1 MMAEGT
7 EQKVSD
13 SWGMELIREIQGK
26 FTFVTGQIT
35 DDRNGNQDKHRLN
48 VSKNMVAKKVVR
60 RVRDDRYTSPPSI
73 SMDNWC
79 KERQAKGYG
88 PKIAKSHV
96 KDSIEKEKRWKLR
109 LNNI

>member
-13 SWGMELIREIQGK
+13 SWGMELIREILGK
-26 FTFVTGQIT
+26 FTYVTGQIT
-35 DDRNGNQDKHRLN
+35 DDRSGNQDKMS
-48 VSKNMVAKKVVR
+48 VSKNMVAKKVVK
-60 RVRDDRYTSPPSI
+60 RVRDDRYTSPPSM

-88 PKIAKSHV
+88 PKIAKSCV
-96 KDSIEKEKRWKLR
+96 KDSIEKEKR
-109 LNNI
+109 LNNL